1 MVKKLLV
8 LCGSFS
14 SRIKKIQFLLF
25 ILILAGTGIAGGGAG
40 LYAQS
45 SGAEAGAGTASNSK
59 FKQRIEWSADKN
71 AFEYKV
77 EIRSSGKIIKTFNTS
92 DNFVNLNLPAGFYD
106 YRVTVYDFLG
116 RESDVSAWQKF
127 EISKASEPVFN
138 NVEPDVEVDVSAG
151 KKIVLPVEVDHV
163 AEGASVALVNLK
175 TGEKI
180 KGTLIMSGAGTTA
193 AGAGAAGAVAA
204 TGKSEIKKASAEF
217 PKISA
222 GEWKLVVENP
232 SGLTSESPSIAIT
245 TVDKEKERKAAEK
258 AAEKAAKEAAEL
270 AEREERDR
278 LAAEEADRKAA
289 EKAEKERLAAELAEQ
304 EAREKAERE
313 AAELAEKER
322 QAEEKAR
329 LAEEKARLEA
339 EEKERIAEEKARLAE
354 EKERLATEEAERKK
368 EEELARKEEAEKKKA
383 ARAARKVLG
392 IEVKAG
398 AAAALDL
405 FDSDLLNLKNF
416 DTLTMNH
423 LPEIVTL
430 SPLASIS
437 YVPNLNW
444 RIRPGLEISA
454 SGFMYENRSASF
466 GQDEWEYTQ
475 MFCYNN
481 VSASLIGQ
489 INLIPKILIDV
500 KAGGGI
506 TEILVRTDYV
516 RDREQSVKAFMYPA
530 LNAGASFE
538 IVPVKNLVF
547 EIGADYNMILSSKIH
562 FSYLKPYLEVGVRF

>member
-1 MVKKLLV
+1 MENDEVKKRLH
-8 LCGSFS
+8 LCGSFFC
-14 SRIKKIQFLLF
+14 RIKNIKLLLF
-25 ILILAGTGIAGGGAG
+25 FLILIGTGVTGNRSSG

-45 SGAEAGAGTASNSK
+45 SSTGPGNK
-59 FKQRIEWSADKN
+59 FKQRIEWNADKN

-77 EIRSSGKIIKTFNTS
+77 EIRSSGKIINTFTTS
-92 DNFVNLNLPAGFYD
+92 ENFVNLNLPAGNYE

-116 RESDVSAWQKF
+116 REQDVSTWQKF

-138 NVEPDVEVDVSAG
+138 NVKENVEVDVSAG

-163 AEGASVALVNLK
+163 AEGATVALVNVK

-180 KGTLIMSGAGTTA
+180 KGALLVSGTA
-193 AGAGAAGAVAA
+193 AGAGVASEA
-204 TGKSEIKKASAEF
+204 GKSEIKKASAEF

-232 SGLTSESPSIAIT
+232 SGLTSESPAIAIK

-258 AAEKAAKEAAEL
+258 AAEK
-270 AEREERDR
+270 ER
-278 LAAEEADRKAA
+278 LAA
-289 EKAEKERLAAELAEQ
+289 EKAEKERIAAELAEK

-313 AAELAEKER
+313 AAEQAEREERERLAQEEADRKAAEKE
-322 QAEEKAR
+322 R
-329 LAEEKARLEA
+329 LAEEKARLA
-339 EEKERIAEEKARLAE
+339 A
-354 EKERLATEEAERKK
+354 EEAERKK

-383 ARAARKVLG
+383 ERAARKVLG

-398 AAAALDL
+398 AAAALNL
-405 FDSDLLNLKNF
+405 FDADLLNLKNF
-416 DTLTMNH
+416 DTITMNH
-423 LPEIVTL
+423 LPENVTL
-430 SPLASIS
+430 APLVSIS

-454 SGFMYENRSASF
+454 SGFMYENRSPSF
-466 GQDEWEYTQ
+466 GNDEWEYDQ
-475 MFCYNN
+475 MLCYNN
-481 VSASLIGQ
+481 VWASLVGQ
-489 INLIPKILIDV
+489 IILLPKIFFDI

-506 TEILVRTDYV
+506 TEILVKTDYV
-516 RDREQSVKAFMYPA
+516 RDREPSAKAFTYPV

-547 EIGADYNMILSSKIH
+547 EIGADYNIILSSKINY
-562 FSYLKPYLEVGVRF
+562 SYLMPYFEVGVRF